1 MKVAVIYNKQQDV
14 EGVINVFGM
23 QNQET
28 YNPKTVENVAS
39 SLEKGGITSASL
51 MAISKSSIS

>member
-39 SLEKGGITSASL
+39 SLEKGGHNTHAFIFGARF
-51 MAISKSSIS
+51 MFQ